1 MKYITI
7 YLVREDCFL
16 TFSNETIKKRQMET
30 IRPRSTGIIVKINST
45 HCAIRV
51 NNEIQIWLLG
61 FDIEDIHSEPEY
73 LYSIPAENK
82 DDLFA
87 IFEGIAEESRCLRSE
102 FC

>member
-1 MKYITI
+1 MKALKMT
-7 YLVREDCFL
+7 
-16 TFSNETIKKRQMET
+16 T
-30 IRPRSTGIIVKINST
+30 IRPRSTGIIVKISST

-51 NNEIQIWLLG
+51 NNKIQIWILG
-61 FDIEDIHSEPEY
+61 FDIEDVHSEPEY

-87 IFEGIAEESRCLRSE
+87 IFERYAEDMRCMKSE